1 MKKDK
6 KKFDKEEIVGYLTI
20 CIFFSF
26 LIFLGWFFFADHGSS
41 NSTNN
46 ADACKCV
53 SVFNGQ
59 ELKKSMGGVA
69 GGDDYNK
76 CLGKYKNWS
85 RANQACAKYKKKIK
99 AKKKETPKKTE
110 GISKVTDP
118 DGNIYEGEFVRGQFH
133 GNGKMIYKNGS
144 VYEGRWINMYRDGE
158 GSITFSNDDVWEGK
172 WNDGK
177 PTINGKWKK
186 YLHEDDPFFDL
197 MTEKIE
203 TDPYFEGSVSIKL
216 DKRKESTDKERLGYY
231 NLTMMNVIPTS
242 YRLSI
247 INQYREFANGNEV
260 YSEKFNVDAY
270 LYKKEIDLNHL
281 SNGYYHC
288 EIRVD
293 SDNNNINQKKFERKI
308 RVRDSRL
315 DYEDSDAYVV
325 EEAEEENI
333 DGYYNDSQS
342 TGYVNVENLN
352 FRSTPN
358 IQENNIIGKLYNGQQ
373 VVIVN
378 TIKSNTD
385 SPKGLLKKETIVEY
399 KGDEIKLQPGK
410 AVDIIGQVDE
420 LGANGRI
427 SRMLYKCKA
436 ILYSNESINFNVDVN
451 FLDII
456 STEDWSQI
464 EIEDGTIGY
473 VYSKFITEL

>member
-1 MKKDK
+1 MKK
-6 KKFDKEEIVGYLTI
+6 FYSLLIL
-20 CIFFSF
+20 FF
-26 LIFLGWFFFADHGSS
+26 LIILGC
-41 NSTNN
+41 NSESGKSNN

-53 SVFNGQ
+53 KMMSAAEFK
-59 ELKKSMGGVA
+59 ESLGGVA
-69 GGDDYNK
+69 GGNELARCKD
-76 CLGKYKNWS
+76 KYRHWS
-85 RANQACAKYKKKIK
+85 GANQACANYKKKIK

-144 VYEGRWINMYRDGE
+144 VYEGRWINMYRDGV

-203 TDPYFEGSVSIKL
+203 TDPYFEGSVSITL
-216 DKRKESTDKERLGYY
+216 DKRKESADKERLGYY

-242 YRLSI
+242 YKLSI
-247 INQYREFANGNEV
+247 INQYSEFANGNEI

-288 EIRVD
+288 EIRID

-308 RVRDSRL
+308 RVIDSRL
-315 DYEDSDAYVV
+315 
-325 EEAEEENI
+325 
-333 DGYYNDSQS
+333 
-342 TGYVNVENLN
+342 T
-352 FRSTPN
+352 R
-358 IQENNIIGKLYNGQQ
+358 
-373 VVIVN
+373 
-378 TIKSNTD
+378 
-385 SPKGLLKKETIVEY
+385 KK
-399 KGDEIKLQPGK
+399 KRD
-410 AVDIIGQVDE
+410 
-420 LGANGRI
+420 N
-427 SRMLYKCKA
+427 
-436 ILYSNESINFNVDVN
+436 
-451 FLDII
+451 
-456 STEDWSQI
+456 
-464 EIEDGTIGY
+464 
-473 VYSKFITEL
+473 